1 MAKIDKMEKFLK
13 EEKPKTQKDLE
24 VGFDIDSFEKEEDTD
39 TLGFRAELE
48 PIAKNKEK
56 SLKKDIQGTTP
67 GLKKSIKKFEDFQ
80 ISISVDEIESEDDNI
95 DMYGVNPNAVDCCL
109 DCECDPCECVGDC
122 CSGCECDPCEC
133 ASDDKVIGFEDFLK
147 SIL

>member
-1 MAKIDKMEKFLK
+1 MVKIDKMEKFLK
-13 EEKPKTQKDLE
+13 EEKSKTQKDLE

-39 TLGFRAELE
+39 TLGFRAEFE

-56 SLKKDIQGTTP
+56 ALKKDIQGTTP

-80 ISISVDEIESEDDNI
+80 ISISVDEIEPEDDNI
-95 DMYGVNPNAVDCCL
+95 DMYGVNTNVVDCGS
-109 DCECDPCECVGDC
+109 DCECDPCECTGDC